1 MTKKILIIVKLTKNG
16 LVKNKMHCRFKNKNI
31 KKDASFERG
40 LNQGVDT
47 MLTIFAY
54 VLSKCG
60 YKGKKIQQLVN
71 MVVYT
76 ADSIVN
82 GYVTIQDIEET
93 LWDEYKIEMK
103 KRKEW
108 LHRSNQQSEKDV

>member
-1 MTKKILIIVKLTKNG
+1 MN
-16 LVKNKMHCRFKNKNI
+16 CRFSNKQI
-31 KKDASFERG
+31 KKDASFEYG

-60 YKGKKIQQLVN
+60 YKGKKIQQLVD
-71 MVVYT
+71 MVIYT

-82 GYVTIQDIEET
+82 GYVTVQDIQDT
-93 LWDEYKIEMK
+93 LWEEYGIEMRK
-103 KRKEW
+103 KKEW
-108 LHRSNQQSEKDV
+108 LHRSNQK

>member
-1 MTKKILIIVKLTKNG
+1 
-16 LVKNKMHCRFKNKNI
+16 
-31 KKDASFERG
+31 
-40 LNQGVDT
+40 
-47 MLTIFAY
+47 
-54 VLSKCG
+54 
-60 YKGKKIQQLVN
+60 

-82 GYVTIQDIEET
+82 GYVTIQDIEEM

-108 LHRSNQQSEKDV
+108 LHRSNQQGDKDV